1 MSFSESLTKNLEFT
15 KKLYKKCEIEPWKII
30 GVCIGLLI
38 MYREIGYLIRMHLV
52 PVLIGVL
59 ICFITSVKLRGT
71 FLILI
76 TYLWIIIKIIV
87 YSLYKLFYLPFKVGE
102 KYNNLDE
109 REKSVVKTATVFLV
123 GLAARHFIKAGLSQD
138 NSTFVDP
145 HEVSGYTRA
154 DGTKVDGYWRD
165 GDGNPFTNRTKEQGG
180 GYFRNK

>member
-30 GVCIGLLI
+30 LLCIGSFNIYRGIESLLTMRLLSI
-38 MYREIGYLIRMHLV
+38 I
-52 PVLIGVL
+52 VLIG
-59 ICFITSVKLRGT
+59 FIIWFIKSIKLRGT

-87 YSLYKLFYLPFKVGE
+87 YSLYKLFSLPFKVGE

-109 REKSVVKTATVFLV
+109 REKSVVKTAIMFLV

-145 HEVSGYTRA
+145 HEVSGYTKSR
-154 DGTKVDGYWRD
+154 WLLERW
-165 GDGNPFTNRTKEQGG
+165 
-180 GYFRNK
+180 